1 MAQAWRGCITNR
13 DDAIQLFLIVD
24 FLADWARDVYRPAVL
39 TELRILQYPDEE
51 VATVFTDTDI
61 FSTGDRSISF
71 ETHSDLQ
78 YEDNFNSSFSDL
90 DSQLGAVRHI
100 SGIESRFLSIIITA
114 DNVHTLLRSVKGSTR
129 AGFIRKLLEALHL
142 RDASAKVPN
151 IDRIDAIEEAWTGH
165 SRLST
170 ILSMRGT
177 KLYTA
182 HQTVYYL
189 SPSWGQV
196 RDLSLIAV
204 AEDALEVLIKESG
217 LKAGR
222 GKASEPSHA
231 KENMDIVDR
240 IAPLK
245 DAPARH
251 NLLACITRRVGSID
265 SSCLFKKSQPIIWEL
280 VSSTY
285 KVHKRG
291 DLEPELPFLKISK
304 CLDTQTERQDYKGP
318 LLVDDALHVS
328 DQGAVLIHG
337 GRCPQ
342 ALAMSRRNP
351 AKICVYIVRDGQPAP
366 EKAELAHI
374 VKTTFENYD
383 VYHTTRDPGTLRPRA
398 EQMYRRAPR
407 WNLVRSYGLFY
418 DTGVELESFSQW
430 SNFLIAG
437 FPVRQ
442 GSPRGP
448 TDTGQIMFR
457 REYFPWHDPGQKRG
471 GVPYEKARH
480 EFVMEYITG
489 EAQEWTAIARQKRRQ
504 GITCCV
510 CCAKNMAFTPDCD
523 PSHQTSSNETDQRQR
538 DQLPEVCNTC
548 TEALDPLKSFQAS
561 QETVS
566 ATIKRVLMEQA
577 SKISRNRLENSNI
590 QAPRPDRTAQKQQSD
605 ARPTWHSQVNVD
617 EFTEF
622 YSIEDIAARA
632 ERRMERERLH
642 EEYSQK
648 YKRDVEALEDRYKEP
663 DPEDDSLNALED
675 LTRRDFGRKDLH
687 KKYSERYKRDLEA
700 IDRRSSKRRR
710 ME

>member
-24 FLADWARDVYRPAVL
+24 FLADWARDVHRPAVL
-39 TELRILQYPDEE
+39 TELRILQFPDEE

-61 FSTGDRSISF
+61 FSTGDMSISF
-71 ETHSDLQ
+71 ETHSDFQ
-78 YEDNFNSSFSDL
+78 YEDNFNSSFRDL

-151 IDRIDAIEEAWTGH
+151 IDRIDAIEEAC
-165 SRLST
+165 
-170 ILSMRGT
+170 
-177 KLYTA
+177 
-182 HQTVYYL
+182 
-189 SPSWGQV
+189 
-196 RDLSLIAV
+196 
-204 AEDALEVLIKESG
+204 
-217 LKAGR
+217 
-222 GKASEPSHA
+222 
-231 KENMDIVDR
+231 
-240 IAPLK
+240 
-245 DAPARH
+245 PARH

-291 DLEPELPFLKISK
+291 DLEPVLPFLKVSK

-407 WNLVRSYGLFY
+407 WNLERSYGLFY

-430 SNFLIAG
+430 SNFLIGG

-457 REYFPWHDPGQKRG
+457 REYYPWHDPGQKRG

-480 EFVMEYITG
+480 EFVREYITG
-489 EAQEWTAIARQKRRQ
+489 EAQEWTAIASQKRRQ

-510 CCAKNMAFTPDCD
+510 YCAKNMAFAPDCD
-523 PSHQTSSNETDQRQR
+523 PSHHTSSNETDQRQR

-561 QETVS
+561 QKTVA

-577 SKISRNRLENSNI
+577 SKISRNRLENSKI

-622 YSIEDIAARA
+622 YSIEDIEARA

-648 YKRDVEALEDRYKEP
+648 YKSDVEALEDKYKEP

-675 LTRRDFGRKDLH
+675 RTRRDFGRKDLH
-687 KKYSERYKRDLEA
+687 KKHSEMYKRDLEA
-700 IDRRSSKRRR
+700 IDRRSWKRRR